1 MSGIVGSRLNTRG
14 SGIIGSLGTD
24 GQILLSSGAGTSAV
38 FETVSVGGDLSF
50 GGDTFGA
57 DKVIGSNDSYTLSFE
72 TNNTTVLGSF
82 GYAQRD
88 GEIVMGGGAFNGA
101 GAGYGQSSTIHLS
114 VTTTDASGTAMFVNN
129 TDGSISSPVA
139 PTFHAEHSASQN
151 DMSNS
156 ADTTITW
163 GVEEFDIGA
172 NFTSNTF
179 TAPSTGKYLL
189 SHLVLT
195 AAQDHDGSWY
205 FMTKTITSNREY
217 HWTYEIRSFMNTQP
231 EFFPFHFSVVADMDA
246 SDTAHVVFRQAGGGD
261 ESCDV
266 YGTQDHQHFF
276 SGCMVA

>member
-24 GQILLSSGAGTSAV
+24 GQILLSSGAGTRAV

-72 TNNTTVLGSF
+72 TNNTT
-82 GYAQRD
+82 A
-88 GEIVMGGGAFNGA
+88 M
-101 GAGYGQSSTIHLS
+101 TI
-114 VTTTDASGTAMFVNN
+114 N

-151 DMSNS
+151 NMSNS

-189 SHLVLT
+189 SYLVLT

-205 FMTKTITSNREY
+205 FMTKLITSNREY

-261 ESCDV
+261 ESTDV

>member
-1 MSGIVGSRLNTRG
+1 M
-14 SGIIGSLGTD
+14 
-24 GQILLSSGAGTSAV
+24 
-38 FETVSVGGDLSF
+38 
-50 GGDTFGA
+50 
-57 DKVIGSNDSYTLSFE
+57 
-72 TNNTTVLGSF
+72 
-82 GYAQRD
+82 
-88 GEIVMGGGAFNGA
+88 
-101 GAGYGQSSTIHLS
+101 TI
-114 VTTTDASGTAMFVNN
+114 N

-151 DMSNS
+151 DMSKTS
-156 ADTTITW
+156 DTTITW

-246 SDTAHVVFRQAGGGD
+246 SDTAHVTFNAVGEGASQ
-261 ESCDV
+261 EDV
-266 YGTQDHQHFF
+266 YGTNPVYTHM
-276 SGCMVA
+276 SGTLLG